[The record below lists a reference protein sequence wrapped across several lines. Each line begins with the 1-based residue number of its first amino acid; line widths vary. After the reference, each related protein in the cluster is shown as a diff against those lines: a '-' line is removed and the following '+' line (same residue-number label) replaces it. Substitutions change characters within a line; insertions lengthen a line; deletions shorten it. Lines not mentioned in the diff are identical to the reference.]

1 MGGGLC
7 RVADVGVCYFD
18 VAVDGGWLLAVAFEE
33 NVHGVCWG
41 LRGGKNVHGVC
52 WGLSGG
58 KNVHGE
64 CWGLRV
70 KGGDFVRCAD
80 SIDLTFNSLTLM
92 GFVDARESIR

>member
-33 NVHGVCWG
+33 CVHGV
-41 LRGGKNVHGVC
+41 
-52 WGLSGG
+52 
-58 KNVHGE
+58 

-80 SIDLTFNSLTLM
+80 SIDLTCNNLTLM
-92 GFVDARESIR
+92 GFVDGRESIR

>member
-1 MGGGLC
+1 MRGADDYELACVRLSFMAGDDGVCTWGKGMGGGLC

-52 WGLSGG
+52 WG
-58 KNVHGE
+58 GE
-64 CWGLRV
+64 G
-70 KGGDFVRCAD
+70 
-80 SIDLTFNSLTLM
+80 
-92 GFVDARESIR
+92 